1 MTPGQ
6 GVGANT
12 ALRDAALLCRAF
24 TAAARGV
31 KTVVDAIAAYEAEMI
46 PYGFAR
52 VADSLNN
59 NGTSADDPLY
69 RPGLGRLALFA
80 ARSYF
85 SLSARIPALR
95 RKFLAD
101 LSTYRDDLA
110 D

>member
-1 MTPGQ
+1 MTPGR

-12 ALRDAALLCRAF
+12 ALRDAALLCRQLA
-24 TAAARGV
+24 TAARGV
-31 KTVVDAIAAYEAEMI
+31 KTLLQAVADYEAEMI

-59 NGTSADDPLY
+59 NGTSGDDPLY
-69 RPGLGRLALFA
+69 KPFAGRIALFA

-85 SLSARIPALR
+85 SLTSKIPVLR

-101 LSTYRDDLA
+101 LYDYRGA
-110 D
+110 E